1 MVAVVV
7 LALAPG
13 APAVHAQAF
22 VASRPHPEFGIGP
35 LLLSVTVGKDDL
47 RPAHRPITVTV
58 SWSVVA
64 PSERT
69 ADLAQDLYL
78 LWPGE
83 VAGASG
89 ADGADPALLRQLA
102 PLGFRVKEH
111 GRLPVSA
118 RRRSDV
124 GAGVESRAVGDAPFV
139 TFVGDGA
146 SARAVSGA
154 TYVRIP
160 WVPEAASLDW
170 LVRLELPVRDVIVP
184 SPVTWIEEIF
194 WGRWY
199 AVTLG
204 FGDLGPVSLYP
215 LYFGVRDRIVPLAR
229 DFSMAALEFA
239 DARRLRVDE
248 TVPASATRQVA
259 DRRPDGEVIT
269 LALLPSQGLAPQQL
283 TAHFTYSPQRLPA
296 RPLLVSA
303 ALVVLGG
310 TIRWLFTPT
319 MAWIGRLRRERIL
332 FGRPAADGRRWGR
345 LPPASVVAQIR
356 PGETTYEDVR
366 RLCGPASEERM
377 GLLAGEPRAVVYRE
391 ERVVPRRVWSLG
403 GITLVRFWIVEIQ
416 ELEITFER
424 DRAAAV
430 QTRVRRT
437 RRRENPTR

>member
-7 LALAPG
+7 LAVAPG

-89 ADGADPALLRQLA
+89 ADGADPALLRQLG

-124 GAGVESRAVGDAPFV
+124 GAGVDSRTVGDASFV

-184 SPVTWIEEIF
+184 SPVTWIEELF

-239 DARRLRVDE
+239 DARRLRIDE

-332 FGRPAADGRRWGR
+332 FGRPAAGRPWGR

-366 RLCGPASEERM
+366 RLCGPASEERR
-377 GLLAGEPRAVVYRE
+377 GLIAGEPRAVVYRE

-416 ELEITFER
+416 ELEITFAR